1 MRVGAREKEGAG
13 RSTSV
18 VSLGRLVRLD
28 LELRRVASLPQLPP
42 SMRSDAATEAAFCL
56 PPDGGS
62 TSVDDDAAAGCARLE
77 DAAGA
82 ASPTFSGEAGG
93 VGSFADGLDLRS
105 RARRGEPR
113 FGELR
118 EGGGRSRS
126 LLN

>member
-1 MRVGAREKEGAG
+1 MRGGAREKERGWSGHFG
-13 RSTSV
+13 RVVGKARTS
-18 VSLGRLVRLD
+18 SCD
-28 LELRRVASLPQLPP
+28 LRRVASLPQLPP

-118 EGGGRSRS
+118 CGAGGGG
-126 LLN
+126 

>member
-1 MRVGAREKEGAG
+1 
-13 RSTSV
+13 
-18 VSLGRLVRLD
+18 
-28 LELRRVASLPQLPP
+28 
-42 SMRSDAATEAAFCL
+42 MRSDAATEAAFCL

-62 TSVDDDAAAGCARLE
+62 TSVDDDAAAGCARFD

-105 RARRGEPR
+105 SARRGEPR

-118 EGGGRSRS
+118 GGAGGGERRAEAAAGRGRGGAGVEGGRRRTGRRS
-126 LLN
+126 ASPPT